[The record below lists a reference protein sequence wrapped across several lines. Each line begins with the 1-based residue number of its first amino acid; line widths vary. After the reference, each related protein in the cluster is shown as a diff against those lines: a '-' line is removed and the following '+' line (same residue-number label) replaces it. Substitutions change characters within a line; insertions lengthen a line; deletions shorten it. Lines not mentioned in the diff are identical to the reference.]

1 MHRAAWAMENER
13 MKTHLLIEIDH
24 SKALP
29 DDVTDDVANRVYT
42 MLHARGIACDVT
54 VATNPRGV
62 LPYDVWIALCKIATG
77 PLKGEWP
84 QDRAECAELAQQA
97 LIGAGYEK

>member
-1 MHRAAWAMENER
+1 MHRALLAMENER

-54 VATNPRGV
+54 VTNQS
-62 LPYDVWIALCKIATG
+62 G
-77 PLKGEWP
+77 PLKIRRDEHGRIESLC
-84 QDRAECAELAQQA
+84 RE
-97 LIGAGYEK
+97 